1 MGRADSLEKILM
13 LGKTEGKRRRGQ
25 KRVRWMDGIIDE
37 FEQTMEDSE
46 EQGSMVCCSPWGHKE
61 SDTT

>member
-1 MGRADSLEKILM
+1 MQREQTPESSGLRFEPALVKSQWGRA
-13 LGKTEGKRRRGQ
+13 
-25 KRVRWMDGIIDE
+25 E

-61 SDTT
+61 SDIT